1 MIHPQVDLMTSRE
14 VARRIGVNPATLRK
28 WVLRG
33 GFPKRPDG
41 SSGVAYTPGGQLR
54 FHADVVDLHWP
65 EAK

>member
-1 MIHPQVDLMTSRE
+1 VIHPQVELLTSRE

-33 GFPKRPDG
+33 RFPRRPGGDPA
-41 SSGVAYTPGGQLR
+41 VAYTPGGQLR
-54 FHADVVDLHWP
+54 IHADAVDLHWP